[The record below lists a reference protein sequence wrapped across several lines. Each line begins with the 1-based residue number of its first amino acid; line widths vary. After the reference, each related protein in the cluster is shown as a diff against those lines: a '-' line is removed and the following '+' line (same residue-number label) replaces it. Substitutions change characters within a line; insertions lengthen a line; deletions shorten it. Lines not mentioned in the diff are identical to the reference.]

1 MVSLLL
7 VRVSLRLRRNYP
19 RARMGYEVAVLDHVA
34 LVVARLVEQPHEY
47 VVWLRRIRDAS
58 DLQRRNDALWL
69 RLV

>member
-1 MVSLLL
+1 
-7 VRVSLRLRRNYP
+7 
-19 RARMGYEVAVLDHVA
+19 MGYEVAVLDHVA